1 MQSGKAAIRRGPQV
15 LIVGAGPVGMTAA
28 LELARYGVPSVVLEE
43 RPELLQYHS
52 RAIVLAR
59 HTLETFSRLGCTEI
73 FERGIRLEG
82 SRTYYRTRE
91 IGRMDFPREEG
102 TPRLLN
108 LQQVHTE
115 RILLDRI
122 SASPHA
128 AVEFGAEVTG
138 IEQSDGGVRVTTTR
152 GTFDAEYVI
161 AADGAHSTVRDLL
174 GKPFEGTTCNGQFL
188 LADVQVD
195 LPGPKRRKFW
205 FDPPSNRGRH
215 IWLHP
220 QPDGVWRMDFH
231 VPVGTDYKEERAS
244 GKLDR
249 RIRALLRTLD
259 AEGLDYEP
267 VCLSN
272 WRFHQ
277 KIVGDFR
284 AGRVF
289 LAGDAA
295 HLMAPFGARGLNSG
309 VEDIVNLSWKLALVL
324 AGEAP
329 DALLDT
335 YNEERRGAA
344 LVNLRMTQSTA
355 DFIMPPTPLHRAW
368 KALALRAAVHSSRA
382 RRYVNDVRFTA
393 PGDYHRGGHPL
404 VGRPAAQR
412 PQTDHGERL
421 TALVATSDQH
431 AFDRLVDELADLPVK
446 PVHCPPGDP
455 VAAALGIEGSAVMLR
470 PDGYVDAVVEPQPER
485 VRAAVAAAL
494 GKLSL
499 PDLARDR

>member
-1 MQSGKAAIRRGPQV
+1 MQPGKAAIRRGPRV

-28 LELARYGVPSVVLEE
+28 LELARYGVPSMVLEALPAH
-43 RPELLQYHS
+43 RPDGS

-82 SRTYYRTRE
+82 SRTYYRDRE
-91 IGRMDFPREEG
+91 IGRMDFPLEKG

-138 IEQSDGGVRVTTTR
+138 IDQTDSGVRVATTG
-152 GTFDAEYVI
+152 GTFDAEYLI

-174 GKPFEGTTCNGQFL
+174 GIPFEGTTCDGQFL

-220 QPDGVWRMDFH
+220 QPDGVWRTDFH
-231 VPVGTDYKEERAS
+231 VPVGTDYKEELAS

-249 RIRALLRTLD
+249 RIRSLLGD
-259 AEGLDYEP
+259 VDYEP
-267 VCLSN
+267 VGLSN

-277 KIVGDFR
+277 KIVGNFR
-284 AGRVF
+284 AGRTF
-289 LAGDAA
+289 LTGDAA

-309 VEDIVNLSWKLALVL
+309 VEDVVNLAWKLAVVL

-335 YNEERRGAA
+335 YNEERRDAA
-344 LVNLRMTQSTA
+344 LVNLRMTQSTS
-355 DFIMPPTPLHRAW
+355 DFIMPPTPLHRAR

-382 RRYVNDVRFTA
+382 RGYVNDVRFTA

-412 PQTDHGERL
+412 PQTDHGQRL
-421 TALVATSDQH
+421 IALVATSGQEG
-431 AFDRLVDELADLPVK
+431 FDRLVDELADLPVE
-446 PVHCPPGDP
+446 PIHCPPGDP
-455 VAAALGIEGSAVMLR
+455 VAAALGIDGSAVVLR
-470 PDGYVDAVVEPQPER
+470 PDGYVNAVVAPQPDC

-494 GKLSL
+494 GNPSL
-499 PDLARDR
+499 TDLARER

>member
-1 MQSGKAAIRRGPQV
+1 MQPGKAALRRGPRV
-15 LIVGAGPVGMTAA
+15 LIVGAGPIGMTAA
-28 LELARYGVPSVVLEE
+28 LELAHHGVSSVVLEQLPAL
-43 RPELLQYHS
+43 RPDGS
-52 RAIVLAR
+52 RAVVLAR

-73 FERGIRLEG
+73 LDRGIRLEG

-91 IGRMDFPREEG
+91 IGRMDFPLEEG

-108 LQQVHTE
+108 LQQVYTE

-138 IEQSDGGVRVTTTR
+138 IDQSDRGVRVTTTR

-161 AADGAHSTVRDLL
+161 ATDGAHSTVRELL
-174 GKPFEGTTCNGQFL
+174 GMPFEGTTCSGQFL
-188 LADVQVD
+188 LADVRVD
-195 LPGPKRRKFW
+195 IPGPKRRSFW
-205 FDPPSNRGRH
+205 FDPPSNRGYH

-220 QPDGVWRMDFH
+220 QPDGVWRMDYH
-231 VPVGTDYKEERAS
+231 VPVGTDYKEEEAS

-249 RIRALLRTLD
+249 RIRALL
-259 AEGLDYEP
+259 AEDQDYEV

-277 KIVGDFR
+277 KIVGNFR

-309 VEDIVNLSWKLALVL
+309 VEDVVNLTWKLALVL

-335 YNEERRGAA
+335 YDEERRGAA

-355 DFIMPPTPLHRAW
+355 DFIMPPTPLQRAW
-368 KALALRAAVHSSRA
+368 KALALRAAVYSSRA
-382 RRYVNDVRFTA
+382 RRYVNDVRFTTQ
-393 PGDYHRGGHPL
+393 GDYHRGGHPL

-412 PQTDHGERL
+412 PQADHGPRL
-421 TALVATSDQH
+421 VALVATSGQEG
-431 AFDRLVDELADLPVK
+431 FDRLVDELADLPVE

-455 VAAALGIEGSAVMLR
+455 VSAALGIEGSAVVLR

-485 VRAAVAAAL
+485 LRAAVAAAL
-494 GKLSL
+494 GNPSLS
-499 PDLARDR
+499 DLAQQT

>member
-1 MQSGKAAIRRGPQV
+1 MQLGKAAIRRGPRV
-15 LIVGAGPVGMTAA
+15 LIVGAGPIGMSAA
-28 LELARYGVPSVVLEE
+28 LELARYGVPSVVLEQ
-43 RPELLQYHS
+43 RPALRPDGS
-52 RAIVLAR
+52 RAVVLAR

-73 FERGIRLEG
+73 LDRGIRLEG

-91 IGRMDFPREEG
+91 IGRMDFPLEEG

-138 IEQSDGGVRVTTTR
+138 IDQSESGVRVATTR

-161 AADGAHSTVRDLL
+161 AADGAHSSVRELL
-174 GKPFEGTTCNGQFL
+174 GMPFEGTTTNGQFL
-188 LADVQVD
+188 LADVRVD
-195 LPGPKRRKFW
+195 LPGPKRRSFW
-205 FDPPSNRGRH
+205 FDPPSNRGLH

-220 QPDGVWRMDFH
+220 QPDGVWRMDYH
-231 VPVGTDYKEERAS
+231 VPVGTDYKEEQAS

-249 RIRALLRTLD
+249 RIRALLPED
-259 AEGLDYEP
+259 LDYEV

-277 KIVGDFR
+277 KIVGNFR

-309 VEDIVNLSWKLALVL
+309 VEDVVNLAWKLALVV

-335 YNEERRGAA
+335 YDEERRGAA

-368 KALALRAAVHSSRA
+368 KALALRAAVYSSRA
-382 RRYVNDVRFTA
+382 RRYVNDVRFTTQ
-393 PGDYHRGGHPL
+393 GDYHRDGHPL

-412 PQTDHGERL
+412 PQADHGPRL
-421 TALVATSDQH
+421 IALVATSGEGG
-431 AFDRLVDELADLPVK
+431 FDRLVDDLADLPVE
-446 PVHCPPGDP
+446 PIHCPPGDP
-455 VAAALGIEGSAVMLR
+455 VAAALGIEDSAVVLR
-470 PDGYVDAVVEPQPER
+470 PDGYVNAVVTPQPER

-494 GKLSL
+494 GNPGLT
-499 PDLARDR
+499 DLARER

>member
-1 MQSGKAAIRRGPQV
+1 MQLGKAAIHRGPRV
-15 LIVGAGPVGMTAA
+15 LIVGAGPIGMTAA
-28 LELARYGVPSVVLEE
+28 LELARYGVPSVVLEQ
-43 RPELLQYHS
+43 RPALRPDGS
-52 RAIVLAR
+52 RAVVLAR

-73 FERGIRLEG
+73 LDRGIRLEG

-91 IGRMDFPREEG
+91 IGRMDFPLEEG

-122 SASPHA
+122 AASPHA

-138 IEQSDGGVRVTTTR
+138 IDQSDRGVRVATTR

-161 AADGAHSTVRDLL
+161 AADGAHSTVRELL
-174 GKPFEGTTCNGQFL
+174 GMPFEGTTCDGQFL
-188 LADVQVD
+188 LADVRVD
-195 LPGPKRRKFW
+195 LPGPKRRSFW
-205 FDPPSNRGRH
+205 FDPPSNRGHH

-220 QPDGVWRMDFH
+220 QPDGVWRMDYH
-231 VPVGTDYKEERAS
+231 VPVGTDYKEEQAS

-249 RIRALLRTLD
+249 RIRALLPED
-259 AEGLDYEP
+259 HDYEV

-277 KIVGDFR
+277 KIVGTFR

-309 VEDIVNLSWKLALVL
+309 VEDVVNLAWKLALVL
-324 AGEAP
+324 ADEAP

-335 YNEERRGAA
+335 YDEERRGAA

-368 KALALRAAVHSSRA
+368 KALALRAAVYSSRA

-404 VGRPAAQR
+404 VGRPAARR
-412 PQTDHGERL
+412 PQADHGPRL
-421 TALVATSDQH
+421 VALVATSTQDD
-431 AFDRLVDELADLPVK
+431 FDKLVDELADLPVE
-446 PVHCPPGDP
+446 PIHCPPGDP
-455 VAAALGIEGSAVMLR
+455 VAAALGIEGSAVVLR
-470 PDGYVDAVVEPQPER
+470 PDGYVDAVVAPQPKR

-494 GKLSL
+494 GNPSL
-499 PDLARDR
+499 TDLARER